1 MQNIYYKD
9 ADGKE
14 ISVEVTDEVAAAY
27 RESRREE
34 WRGNARERYHTIS
47 LDAATDAGHEFEDE
61 SASID
66 VLTREE
72 DDAARQALL
81 RKLKEAV
88 AHLTP
93 LQRVT
98 LHKLY
103 APHMSQAEISREED
117 VIESVISRRI
127 SRIYARLKKFLEK
140 MKNFSEKVGKKQ
152 PHFLC

>member
-34 WRGNARERYHTIS
+34 WRGNARERYYTLS
-47 LDAATDAGHEFEDE
+47 LDAATDAGHEFADANEGIE
-61 SASID
+61 ERLS
-66 VLTREE
+66 REE

-88 AHLTP
+88 AHLTL
-93 LQRVT
+93 LQRAT

-103 APHMSQAEISREED
+103 ILHMSQREIAIEEG
-117 VIESVISRRI
+117 VTEATVSERI
-127 SRIYARLKKFLEK
+127 TNLHNRLKKFLK
-140 MKNFSEKVGKKQ
+140 KV
-152 PHFLC
+152 